1 MIFSGSHGCAVTPN
15 GTGKVPPIRVV
26 CQVVSFGFETLR
38 KYREPHRIF
47 DNLAVA
53 QLSRR
58 RIVFTLA
65 RVRCGVREFIFERRA
80 EPRPAQRQSH
90 QGPRGS
96 LLEAEVGEDR
106 SQPDRL
112 PRTAQ

>member
-1 MIFSGSHGCAVTPN
+1 MSRYAEARPSAAAIIAANRPGGAMIFSGSHGCAVTPN
-15 GTGKVPPIRVV
+15 GKGKVPPIRVV

-53 QLSRR
+53 RLSRR

-65 RVRCGVREFIFERRA
+65 RVRCGARVYLRKK
-80 EPRPAQRQSH
+80 
-90 QGPRGS
+90 
-96 LLEAEVGEDR
+96 
-106 SQPDRL
+106 
-112 PRTAQ
+112 